1 MGYMHVDD
9 CTLRPGSGSSSAPI
23 VYFVDSPEHPFDLSP
38 LPSGLQSNVV
48 SIPVASW
55 DDSLT
60 PWVAAGIY
68 REEPDSGG
76 RAGDTLTELLGEVIP
91 AIERA
96 NGLTPTHRAICGYS
110 LGGLFSLYAF
120 THAHAFDACGC
131 LSGSVWYEGW
141 VDHLRSLD
149 LDLTGK
155 FAFLSL
161 GTKERRAA
169 RPILRTVAD
178 NMEACAGIL
187 RQRGCEVRYE
197 QGPGNHLQHIPE
209 RVAAGITALDAF
221 LGEEG

>member
-1 MGYMHVDD
+1 MGYMHVGD
-9 CTLRPGSGSSSAPI
+9 CTLRPGLGGPSTPI
-23 VYFVDSPEHPFDLSP
+23 VYFVDSPEHPFDLSQ
-38 LPSGLQSNVV
+38 LSLGLRSNVV

-60 PWVAAGIY
+60 PWPAEGVY
-68 REEPDSGG
+68 REEPDFGG
-76 RAGDTLTELLGEVIP
+76 GAGSALSELLDNAIP
-91 AIERA
+91 TIEQA
-96 NGLTPTHRAICGYS
+96 NDLTPTQRAICGYS

-187 RQRGCEVRYE
+187 RQCGCEVRYE